1 MANWRRKERT
11 VSSWEPIK
19 LIYKNTRLGEGGAHA
34 DVRGDE
40 IIDAPGSQER
50 LPAVEDD
57 QQAASH

>member
-1 MANWRRKERT
+1 MEGM

-19 LIYKNTRLGEGGAHA
+19 VMDESTRLGEGGAHA

-40 IIDAPGSQER
+40 IIDAPGSQDGS
-50 LPAVEDD
+50 PAVEDD

>member
-1 MANWRRKERT
+1 MANWRRKEGM

-19 LIYKNTRLGEGGAHA
+19 LMYESTRLGEGGAHA

-40 IIDAPGSQER
+40 IIDAPGSQEGS
-50 LPAVEDD
+50 PAVEDD